1 VKKASRMG
9 SKAPKKKVQ
18 ANKNPWSMFTG
29 KDLCY
34 PVEMFAHIMEFKSG
48 QEGSDDAKMATDVLS
63 HIPDPKTGA
72 KKGAPPPE
80 GPPPAHLN
88 VPSAIWKHKATEGGT
103 KQDLKWSELKPGLLE
118 EFGSTKA
125 EYSLK
130 EKLELLQSVGKGAYE
145 DSQAY
150 LIRIRCV
157 VSLLTQNK
165 VPATLEELP
174 LESDLW
180 VRLIFLFG
188 LDEIEQNLVIE
199 ESDAKTLDELCKVLA
214 LPEVKMIR
222 RADDAMAKDA
232 AAAAAAMP
240 PATAET
246 EMVPTTKATGTRASG
261 RKRKRK
267 NYAAMLDD
275 FSDDDDRGAVK
286 EELGTLNTDVNIKV
300 EQGLDE
306 MDVFGDDDFKPVDM
320 LGGDHDME
328 PDATFVPDDDEH
340 DNDDDD
346 DFVDKDGNVL
356 IDEDGEFKPKR
367 LKAAEKKGVTPK
379 KESQPGVKRS
389 WPCVFCEVEPY
400 KKRAELWAHQDEVH
414 EGFREGCKECDL
426 KFKKPAELHTHNKEF
441 HPELAAAAVA
451 EAELVIGEGKKAK
464 TKKYKKYVYDQV
476 SAQIEEAQKEETDGA
491 ITIRKTR
498 IVVGESGKQEYI
510 CGICNQHLSDR
521 KKMEQHTKIV
531 HKGNKV
537 ECALC
542 GTQYNRAI
550 RLAQHHWVHHQL
562 ETSGYPTLKCPH
574 CDYRHCFKG
583 HLDKHILAQ
592 HMRTH
597 QCQTCLKFYPTLESL
612 SLHIERVHQ
621 RIRPE
626 KCDFCG
632 NGFNNIHELNKHKAI
647 VHTNEEG
654 LERDIKC
661 DTCGKT
667 FVLPYQLI
675 RHNRY
680 AHGEDKKKRIC
691 DRCPP
696 GKSKL
701 YSEKR
706 LMIHIEAAHKD
717 VQPEVH
723 ACYVCGKTFK
733 SQGAVTRHIDCFHL
747 KIRKFKCDICEH
759 GFNSKYDLQR
769 HKAVI
774 HKDVEGKEPD
784 IMCPT
789 CGKMFMF
796 QLQLSRHIKFT
807 HEAKKDLICEQC
819 PPGKSEKYTRVR
831 LLKHIQIAHIQ
842 NHVCCV
848 CKKSYPHQCALRKH
862 YRSLHMK
869 YKQFFCKL
877 CNMSWTSMTT
887 AKEHF
892 GVKHLNSH
900 KNTPSELI
908 RKHPGFYDTKDDK
921 NSDYPSDEFV
931 DKLMEEEELKIKSQL
946 NNL

>member
-476 SAQIEEAQKEETDGA
+476 SAQIEEAQKEETAKDGFKIRGTTAVMDDKGQIVARVCA
-491 ITIRKTR
+491 ICNKAYASKKAMTDHIRKEHEGMTCKCQLCAKPYR
-498 IVVGESGKQEYI
+498 MPAKLAFHYALKHDIKPAGYKYFPCPAPGCGQIQKSKWDAERHALCHESGRYSGNYSQEEHAKNMEAKNFKRNTLDEWKERAKEGEPVPRMLQTFMCSI
-510 CGICNQHLSDR
+510 CGAVIR
-521 KKMEQHTKIV
+521 E
-531 HKGNKV
+531 
-537 ECALC
+537 
-542 GTQYNRAI
+542 YNRYKFHVARHSQERKFMCAI
-550 RLAQHHWVHHQL
+550 
-562 ETSGYPTLKCPH
+562 
-574 CDYRHCFKG
+574 
-583 HLDKHILAQ
+583 
-592 HMRTH
+592 
-597 QCQTCLKFYPTLESL
+597 
-612 SLHIERVHQ
+612 
-621 RIRPE
+621 
-626 KCDFCG
+626 
-632 NGFNNIHELNKHKAI
+632 
-647 VHTNEEG
+647 
-654 LERDIKC
+654 
-661 DTCGKT
+661 CGKSYKLKQDLAVHVKDVHERERT
-667 FVLPYQLI
+667 
-675 RHNRY
+675 
-680 AHGEDKKKRIC
+680 EC
-691 DRCPP
+691 EMCPP
-696 GKSKL
+696 PKEGK
-701 YSEKR
+701 EKR
-706 LMIHIEAAHKD
+706 LYTKLSLRSHQYI
-717 VQPEVH
+717 VH
-723 ACYVCGKTFK
+723 G
-733 SQGAVTRHIDCFHL
+733 QG
-747 KIRKFKCDICEH
+747 
-759 GFNSKYDLQR
+759 
-769 HKAVI
+769 
-774 HKDVEGKEPD
+774 
-784 IMCPT
+784 
-789 CGKMFMF
+789 
-796 QLQLSRHIKFT
+796 KFT
-807 HEAKKDLICEQC
+807 YHCPACDSGPYPMKKKII
-819 PPGKSEKYTRVR
+819 Y
-831 LLKHIQIAHIQ
+831 
-842 NHVCCV
+842 
-848 CKKSYPHQCALRKH
+848 H
-862 YRSLHMK
+862 YRS
-869 YKQFFCKL
+869 
-877 CNMSWTSMTT
+877 
-887 AKEHF
+887 
-892 GVKHLNSH
+892 KHLNFMQFKCKICNKAYCS
-900 KNTPSELI
+900 
-908 RKHPGFYDTKDDK
+908 DTNVKYHILKAHDGKGNMDGKLHEIDK
-921 NSDYPSDEFV
+921 NYFVGRDVIVDLLDE
-931 DKLMEEEELKIKSQL
+931 KCEEYQKAYDDERVWELL
-946 NNL
+946 NEAAVATGKPVVR

>member
-476 SAQIEEAQKEETDGA
+476 SAQIEEAQKEET
-491 ITIRKTR
+491 
-498 IVVGESGKQEYI
+498 V
-510 CGICNQHLSDR
+510 
-521 KKMEQHTKIV
+521 
-531 HKGNKV
+531 
-537 ECALC
+537 
-542 GTQYNRAI
+542 
-550 RLAQHHWVHHQL
+550 
-562 ETSGYPTLKCPH
+562 
-574 CDYRHCFKG
+574 
-583 HLDKHILAQ
+583 
-592 HMRTH
+592 
-597 QCQTCLKFYPTLESL
+597 
-612 SLHIERVHQ
+612 
-621 RIRPE
+621 
-626 KCDFCG
+626 
-632 NGFNNIHELNKHKAI
+632 
-647 VHTNEEG
+647 EEG
-654 LERDIKC
+654 CKIKS
-661 DTCGKT
+661 TT
-667 FVLPYQLI
+667 YI
-675 RHNRY
+675 RN
-680 AHGEDKKKRIC
+680 ADG
-691 DRCPP
+691 
-696 GKSKL
+696 L
-701 YSEKR
+701 
-706 LMIHIEAAHKD
+706 
-717 VQPEVH
+717 V
-723 ACYVCGKTFK
+723 
-733 SQGAVTRHIDCFHL
+733 
-747 KIRKFKCDICEH
+747 
-759 GFNSKYDLQR
+759 
-769 HKAVI
+769 
-774 HKDVEGKEPD
+774 
-784 IMCPT
+784 
-789 CGKMFMF
+789 
-796 QLQLSRHIKFT
+796 
-807 HEAKKDLICEQC
+807 
-819 PPGKSEKYTRVR
+819 
-831 LLKHIQIAHIQ
+831 
-842 NHVCCV
+842 VCCV
-848 CKKSYPHQCALRKH
+848 CGVCNAVVESIGNKSAISVIGNHTKAVHGGMKCICPNCKKLFRGPGALALH
-862 YRSLHMK
+862 YRK
-869 YKQFFCKL
+869 AYGV
-877 CNMSWTSMTT
+877 T
-887 AKEHF
+887 AA
-892 GVKHLNSH
+892 G
-900 KNTPSELI
+900 
-908 RKHPGFYDTKDDK
+908 YA
-921 NSDYPSDEFV
+921 
-931 DKLMEEEELKIKSQL
+931 DKLYPCPVPGCRRVMKDQWNAAHHAASHETGKLRPGRVENFDREAHQANIDARNVTRKPGTRNCNYETVMCETCGKKMAKKQL
-946 NNL
+946 QDTHANTQ